1 MSVGMGGDASPGGFR
16 VKKEQGYDGDV
27 AMGSAADSPGDD
39 NDGHAHGRHDEAF
52 PEIEFDAMEG
62 EY

>member
-1 MSVGMGGDASPGGFR
+1 MGGDASPGGFR

-27 AMGSAADSPGDD
+27 AMGSANMDSPGDD
-39 NDGHAHGRHDEAF
+39 NDGAHGRHDEAF
-52 PEIEFDAMEG
+52 PEIEFDPMEG